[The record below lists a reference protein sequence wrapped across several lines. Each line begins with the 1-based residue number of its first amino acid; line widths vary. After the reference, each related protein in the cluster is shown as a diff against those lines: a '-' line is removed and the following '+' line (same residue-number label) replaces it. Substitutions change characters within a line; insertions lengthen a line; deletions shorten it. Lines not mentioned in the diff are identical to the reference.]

1 MIRFY
6 QFLQE
11 GIPPARAL
19 HQAQQWLRTVTNAD
33 LATWLRTLS
42 TLKGLDPLI
51 KQDLEQQAYRIL
63 DEYSTIELL
72 SSPFANPYYWA
83 AFTLTGRGF
92 V

>member
-11 GIPPARAL
+11 GMPPARAL
-19 HQAQQWLRTVTNAD
+19 NQAQQWLRSVTNAD

-42 TLKGLDPLI
+42 TLEGLDPLI
-51 KQDLEQQAYRIL
+51 KQDLEQQAYSIL
-63 DEYSTIELL
+63 EAYSTIELL
-72 SSPFANPYYWA
+72 HSPYANPYYWA
-83 AFTLTGRGF
+83 AFTFTGRGF